1 MADTTTTN
9 LGLTKPEV
17 GASADTWGTKLN
29 TDLDLVDGV
38 FAAAGSGTSVGLNV
52 GAGKTLTVA
61 GNLSAG
67 GATLSPTEL
76 SYLDGVTSSIQTQ
89 INSKQATLVSG
100 TNIKTVGGNSLLGSG
115 DVGTLGV
122 AYGGTGATS
131 LTSGYVLKGNGTSPV
146 TSSVIY
152 DNGTNVGIGTSSPT
166 DKLTVDAS
174 TTTGISVVR
183 AGSDRVRAFG
193 DGTLAWGATAN
204 QGTLT
209 WNTNLAVIQA
219 NSGNSLA
226 FNTNGTTERMRI
238 DSSGNVGVGTTSI
251 TNSAGFKRLA
261 INDTSGGILEQQ
273 VGGVATGRVITSAS
287 SVSLDAI
294 TSIPLTFKT
303 AATERMRIDSSGNVG
318 IGTSSPSQKLTVAGN
333 IELFQGADRFIKL
346 GSSTNYNYTLS
357 AVGDDFQILE
367 AGTTP
372 RLTIKYPNGNV
383 GIGTSSPR
391 AVGSRTTVNISGSSG
406 SALRLSDDTSNAYI
420 DYTDGSGARFSVN
433 AAEPLLLQTNSL
445 ERMRIDSSGNVGIG
459 TSSPSEKLNAYVA
472 SGNCRLLLESGANNK
487 AYFGP
492 VSSGDVEMSVNG
504 ATVPNIIFKSGSGAS
519 YTERMRIDSSG
530 NLLVGTTTSGGDG
543 ISAVIRGSASN
554 TTSYFDFNRA
564 NTTAS
569 GTVLAFRNNGTIVGL
584 VSHTNTATTYA
595 TSSDARLKENIADAD
610 DAATLIDALQVRKF
624 DWKADGSH
632 QRYGMVA
639 QELLE
644 VAPEAVSGEP
654 EGEEMMG
661 VDYSKLV
668 PMLVKEIQSLR
679 ARVAQL
685 EG

>member
-29 TDLDLVDGV
+29 ADLDLVDGV

-76 SYLDGVTSSIQTQ
+76 SYLDGVTSAIQTQ

-131 LTSGYVLKGNGTSPV
+131 LTSGYLLKGNGTSPV
-146 TSSVIY
+146 SASVIY
-152 DNGTNVGIGTSSPT
+152 DSGTGNVGIGTSSPDAKTNIVVSSTGRTWSPTSGFSDLIVERNANAGFTVVASNTANSYINFADTNDENAGMIVYQHSDNAMTFRTNGSGEHMRINSSGNVGIGTSSPSAKLHAVSSSTNTVLFQGTSSKNLWSYADSQHAGWGTGTGGAGVGNYTNLMLFNDTNSYTSIYTSGSERMRIDSSGNVGVGTSSPT
-166 DKLTVDAS
+166 DKLTVDSS

-238 DSSGNVGVGTTSI
+238 DSSGYLLVNRTSRSSSVAGVRVETEGRYGSTVTG
-251 TNSAGFKRLA
+251 SAGYSFGTNGTSFT
-261 INDTSGGILEQQ
+261 INDYSNG
-273 VGGVATGRVITSAS
+273 S
-287 SVSLDAI
+287 
-294 TSIPLTFKT
+294 
-303 AATERMRIDSSGNVG
+303 TE
-318 IGTSSPSQKLTVAGN
+318 A
-333 IELFQGADRFIKL
+333 
-346 GSSTNYNYTLS
+346 
-357 AVGDDFQILE
+357 
-367 AGTTP
+367 
-372 RLTIKYPNGNV
+372 
-383 GIGTSSPR
+383 
-391 AVGSRTTVNISGSSG
+391 
-406 SALRLSDDTSNAYI
+406 
-420 DYTDGSGARFSVN
+420 
-433 AAEPLLLQTNSL
+433 
-445 ERMRIDSSGNVGIG
+445 
-459 TSSPSEKLNAYVA
+459 
-472 SGNCRLLLESGANNK
+472 
-487 AYFGP
+487 
-492 VSSGDVEMSVNG
+492 
-504 ATVPNIIFKSGSGAS
+504 
-519 YTERMRIDSSG
+519 ERMRIDSSG
-530 NLLVGTTTSGGDG
+530 NLLVGTTSVSLGSAGFKISGSAPGFARSERSGTTSQTHIAFSNGNGDVGSIGTSGT
-543 ISAVIRGSASN
+543 A
-554 TTSYFDFNRA
+554 TSYN
-564 NTTAS
+564 
-569 GTVLAFRNNGTIVGL
+569 
-584 VSHTNTATTYA
+584 
-595 TSSDARLKENIADAD
+595 TSSDARLKHDIVDAP
-610 DAATLIDALQVRKF
+610 DAADLIDAIKVRSFK
-624 DWKADGSH
+624 WNADNSE

-639 QELLE
+639 QELIE
-644 VAPEAVSGEP
+644 VAPEAVHQP
-654 EGEEMMG
+654 ADPEEMMG

-668 PMLVKEIQSLR
+668 PMLVKEIQQLR